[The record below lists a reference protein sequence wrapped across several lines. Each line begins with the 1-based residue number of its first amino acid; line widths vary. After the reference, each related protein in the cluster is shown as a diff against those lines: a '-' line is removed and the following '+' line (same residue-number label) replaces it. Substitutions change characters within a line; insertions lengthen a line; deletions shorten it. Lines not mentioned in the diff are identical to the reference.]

1 MELCTLYLNLYIW
14 QDDSKEMLFGG
25 INFLTMWPHSL
36 WKDNDIYSWLFSSW
50 VARTH
55 YPPHSSKGLQDYKSQ
70 NERKL
75 SSEWEGNVLQNILSV
90 SSPTGAHYSWVYHL
104 KILLSLYFYTLL
116 TFNLPD
122 WKKKHHRYSLESNS
136 YLIISCKT
144 KSKHDLIW
152 INTVKILH

>member
-1 MELCTLYLNLYIW
+1 
-14 QDDSKEMLFGG
+14 MLFGG

-75 SSEWEGNVLQNILSV
+75 SSEWEGNMLQNILSV

-122 WKKKHHRYSLESNS
+122 WKKNTTATALKAIAILSSHVRQKANMIWFES
-136 YLIISCKT
+136 T
-144 KSKHDLIW
+144 Q
-152 INTVKILH
+152 